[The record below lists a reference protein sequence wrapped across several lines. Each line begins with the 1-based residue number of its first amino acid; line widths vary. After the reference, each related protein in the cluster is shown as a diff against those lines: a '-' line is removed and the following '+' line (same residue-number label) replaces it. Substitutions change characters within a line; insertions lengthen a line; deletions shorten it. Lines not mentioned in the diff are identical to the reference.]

1 MKTVQQIINRIEEL
15 KESYENALEYSPEK
29 NELYFKRQGA
39 VWTLDE
45 LLQFIEN
52 DKHVA
57 K

>member
-1 MKTVQQIINRIEEL
+1 MKTVAQIINRIEEV

-45 LLQFIEN
+45 LLHFIK
-52 DKHVA
+52 DDRCVA

>member
-1 MKTVQQIINRIEEL
+1 MKNVQQIIARIDEL
-15 KESYENALEYSPEK
+15 KESYESALEFSPEK

-45 LLQFIEN
+45 LLQFIT
-52 DKHVA
+52 DDRQVA